1 MIGTSSY
8 RGWQSNVYKTYLEFN
23 TTFFINHF
31 FLHTN
36 KYVSKPEDMI
46 TKFIKNKEEEKDS

>member
-1 MIGTSSY
+1 MIKDYYT
-8 RGWQSNVYKTYLEFN
+8 NVYKTYLEFN

-31 FLHTN
+31 FLHIN

-46 TKFIKNKEEEKDS
+46 TKFIKTQEEEKDS